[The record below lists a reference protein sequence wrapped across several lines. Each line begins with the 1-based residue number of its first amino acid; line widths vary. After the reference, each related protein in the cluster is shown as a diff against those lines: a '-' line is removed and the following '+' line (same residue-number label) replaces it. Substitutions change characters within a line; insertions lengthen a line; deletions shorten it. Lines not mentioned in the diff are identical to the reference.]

1 VIWNFNYYHHTKQNR
16 IWLIFI
22 SCKGK
27 RIKIIKEKRT
37 LDELNKFFAKKIQ
50 NGGEASPGSCKS
62 RYKVAIVVPYRGR
75 ETNLIVFL
83 RNIHPFLQKQQIHYA
98 IYIVEPLANLTFNR
112 GLLMNIGFLESLKL
126 SNDKWDCFMFHGI

>member
-1 VIWNFNYYHHTKQNR
+1 MP
-16 IWLIFI
+16 
-22 SCKGK
+22 
-27 RIKIIKEKRT
+27 
-37 LDELNKFFAKKIQ
+37 D
-50 NGGEASPGSCKS
+50 SCKS

-112 GLLMNIGFLESLKL
+112 GLLMNIGFVESLKL
-126 SNDKWDCFMFHGI
+126 SNDKWDCFMFHGIYTSRISINYFKLLYLPEDPVFSTPDKTWKQFFF